1 MQVDEEVKGQAA
13 ASANLDIGGYENDSE
28 DEREIREQE
37 DDAKN
42 VVFALND
49 AGTAHVATVGA
60 NPSTLVVCACLQ
72 SQSLAKIMYGSEW

>member
-13 ASANLDIGGYENDSE
+13 TPNLDIGGYENDSE

-37 DDAKN
+37 DEQKD
-42 VVFALND
+42 VVFALNE

-60 NPSTLVVCACLQ
+60 NPSTLVVCTCLQ
-72 SQSLAKIMYGSEW
+72 SQSMAKIMYGSDW